1 MDDHLCS
8 DLSSKREKN
17 AERREIFRMLA
28 WMREMWHAVEPD
40 LSVRREEYVDRIKQ
54 VLKQKGRK
62 V

>member
-1 MDDHLCS
+1 MDDHPCS
-8 DLSSKREKN
+8 LDLSSKREKN
-17 AERREIFRMLA
+17 AQRREIFRLLDQV
-28 WMREMWHAVEPD
+28 REIWQAEPD